1 MTIVSSPSDSGV
13 DGGCEPCRPGA
24 DDGDVV
30 EAVRVDRLGQA
41 EIVGE
46 RRRRGVAQHPMVRR
60 DHDGELVGRELE
72 TVEEPAGVRIDLGVE
87 QAVRVAVAHQ
97 EALEAQGIAAV
108 PGPDQH
114 DGAMRVPNEPDP
126 PEDEGP
132 HDDLADVRLA
142 GHQTTKVGALD
153 PDYPAVHA
161 GATRH
166 QYLSIVEQVEF
177 AGELALGMD
186 REDVRLA
193 SGVEV
198 EDLDVALEH
207 EEEVDRALA
216 ALEDERALREPFLG
230 AVGRNPRGHLL
241 AQPREGLRLAGIRV
255 ARIEIRLRPGRSV
268 RHEQENRVQTVTRQR
283 KLPNRLGRLLKLAE
297 AHA

>member
-1 MTIVSSPSDSGV
+1 MSSKQSRNPPASGSTSVSS
-13 DGGCEPCRPGA
+13 
-24 DDGDVV
+24 
-30 EAVRVDRLGQA
+30 
-41 EIVGE
+41 
-46 RRRRGVAQHPMVRR
+46 
-60 DHDGELVGRELE
+60 
-72 TVEEPAGVRIDLGVE
+72 

-97 EALEAQGIAAV
+97 EALEVQGIAAV

-142 GHQTTKVGALD
+142 GHQATKIGALD
-153 PDYPAVHA
+153 PDYPAVDT

-166 QYLSIVEQVEF
+166 QYLSTVEQVEF

-216 ALEDERALREPFLG
+216 ALEHQRALGQPLLG
-230 AVGRNPRGHLL
+230 AVGRDPRRHLL
-241 AQPREGLRLAGIRV
+241 AQPWDGLRLAGIRV
-255 ARIEIRLRPGRSV
+255 ARIEIRFRLGGSV
-268 RHEQENRVQTVTRQR
+268 GHQQKSRVQTVTR
-283 KLPNRLGRLLKLAE
+283 NETCATG
-297 AHA
+297 